1 MANRFVIEVRA
12 KGFNKLNTDLKRSDD
27 AFKNY
32 NNSSQRAGKQTN
44 EFRKQIALVRNNI
57 LLYTFAIA
65 GASRVLGKFIKL
77 ASDGQET
84 LNQFKVV
91 FGEQSDAALNFAR
104 TLSVAFDK
112 AEDDVIA
119 LMAALQDTFVPLGFS
134 RKEAQG
140 LSETLTQ
147 LAFDVQSFKNAS
159 SAEVSQAFT
168 SAIVGNH
175 EAVRKYGIVITE
187 AQVKQEAMNLGIKNS
202 SGQLTAQQKVVAR
215 TSLIIKGSADA
226 IGDYANTQ
234 HEFANQVRA
243 LQANFKDLGKE
254 IGEALLPLA
263 KLMVEFSKVERVKGY
278 ALGVTAV
285 GLAFAY
291 TKRQAILASIAI
303 LKTRTALIKS
313 GYGLAAIALGELA
326 AKFIFSKDKGKE
338 FEGELKDLNKA
349 MADLEKLAKGL
360 EGGVDPE
367 KMFGDKRFGLQ
378 QKRTKE
384 QLALEQKLNK
394 QRIFFEDERRRSF
407 LAAKEEARALQEQID
422 EAEKTRL
429 ADLQERA
436 QTGFDNVQRKLKE
449 QEAAAIRTASAFKG
463 FSDNI
468 GKAVVEGQSLGDAV
482 TNSLKAIA
490 AQIAAEAVSFMI
502 LSMITGGGVS
512 ASKMGFN
519 LLGSFIGH
527 KGGSIGPNGVQ
538 RFTMGGMVQG
548 QDNVPILAQSGE
560 FIMNR
565 QATQSIGLDTLQ
577 AMNETG
583 SGGSSVNVTI
593 QGGIVQEDY
602 VRNHL
607 IPALNKEGANIA

>member
-1 MANRFVIEVRA
+1 MSKFVIEVKA
-12 KGFNKLNTDLKRSDD
+12 KGFDKLNTDLKRSDQ
-27 AFKNY
+27 AMKNY
-32 NNSSQRAGKQTN
+32 GNNSQRAGKQTN
-44 EFRKQIALVRNNI
+44 EFRKQIALVRNNL
-57 LLYTFAIA
+57 LLYTFALT
-65 GASRVLGKFIKL
+65 GATRVLGRFIKL
-77 ASDGQET
+77 ASDSQET

-91 FGEQSDAALNFAR
+91 FGEQADSALNFAK

-134 RKEAQG
+134 RKEAQT

-187 AQVKQEAMNLGIKNS
+187 AQVKQEAMNLGIKSS
-202 SGQLTAQQKVVAR
+202 SGQLTAQQKVIAR
-215 TSLIIKGSADA
+215 TSLIINGSADA

-263 KLMVEFSKVERVKGY
+263 KLMVEFTKVERVKGY
-278 ALGVTAV
+278 ALGITAV

-291 TKRQAILASIAI
+291 TKRQAILASLAI

-313 GYGLAAIALGELA
+313 GYGIAAIALGELA
-326 AKFIFSKDKGKE
+326 AKFIFSKDKGEE
-338 FEGELKDLNKA
+338 FEGELKDLNSA
-349 MADLEKLAKGL
+349 MADLEKLAKDL
-360 EGGVDPE
+360 DAGVDPD

-378 QKRTKE
+378 EKRTKD
-384 QLALEQKLNK
+384 LMKLEKAMND
-394 QRIFFEDERRRSF
+394 QRIRMEDDRRRSF
-407 LAAKEEARALQEQID
+407 LAAQEEAKAIQEQMD
-422 EAEKTRL
+422 EDEKTRL
-429 ADLQERA
+429 AELQERA

-502 LSMITGGGVS
+502 LSMITSGGVS

-519 LLGSFIGH
+519 VLGSIIGH
-527 KGGSIGPNGVQ
+527 KGGSIGPSGIQTFNQ
-538 RFTMGGMVQG
+538 GGMVRG

-560 FIMNR
+560 FIINR
-565 QATQSIGLDTLQ
+565 DSAQSIGLDALV
-577 AMNETG
+577 AMNESG
-583 SGGSSVNVTI
+583 QAQNNINVNISGGV
-593 QGGIVQEDY
+593 VQDDY
-602 VRNHL
+602 VRNEL
-607 IPALNKEGANIA
+607 IPALNKQGANIA